1 MSEDTN
7 LMLTTPVVGALDR
20 PKSIAIGD
28 RAGTEDIGIDD
39 IRLPRL
45 GIAQGLSDQINPES
59 SAYVDGLKL
68 FDMFNDLTG
77 EVHGRGPITF
87 VPVRRDVRYI
97 EFDPENRGV
106 PLDMDVPA
114 NDSRTQWTKDAA
126 GKGVAPKALRFVEF
140 VVLILSPGRLPEPI
154 VISIKE
160 TNKFNRRAAEQLTAF
175 IVYRQAPIYAGLYT
189 VASKSEKN
197 DKGTFGV
204 YVMKNAGWIP
214 KDTPG
219 GAALYEHCKLF
230 SESLANKTI
239 VVTREPGD
247 EAAGAEEGDAG
258 GNAAGGT
265 SFDTSKM

>member
-1 MSEDTN
+1 MTPDDQS
-7 LMLTTPVVGALDR
+7 LMLTTPVVGALER

-28 RAGTEDIGIDD
+28 RAGTEDIGVDD

-59 SAYVDGLKL
+59 SAYVDNLKL

-77 EVHGRGPITF
+77 ELHGRGPITF
-87 VPVRRDVRYI
+87 VPVKRDVRYI

-106 PLDMDVPA
+106 PLDMNVPA
-114 NDSRTQWTKDAA
+114 NDPRTQWTKDAN
-126 GKGVAPKALRFVEF
+126 GKSVAPRAMRFVEF
-140 VVLILSPGRLPEPI
+140 VVLMLSPGKLPEPI

-175 IVYRQAPIYAGLYT
+175 IMYRQAPIYAGLYT
-189 VASKSEKN
+189 VTSKSEKN

-230 SESLANKTI
+230 SDSLANKTI
-239 VVTREPGD
+239 VIQREPGE
-247 EAAGAEEGDAG
+247 EAETPAEG
-258 GNAAGGT
+258 GNAAGDT
-265 SFDTSKM
+265 SFDTTQM